1 MNSHTHT
8 ITGHRDLSDSCP
20 DLGIISTGYQ
30 FDEEL
35 EAAISDFA
43 TQTKMDAKIRRAL
56 TSLTYEDVYWAS
68 KIENP
73 LVRMDYVLLLYG
85 YSFHL

>member
-1 MNSHTHT
+1 M
-8 ITGHRDLSDSCP
+8 ITN
-20 DLGIISTGYQ
+20 GYQ

-43 TQTKMDAKIRRAL
+43 TQTKLDAKIRRAIN
-56 TSLTYEDVYWAS
+56 TLTYDDVYWAS

-73 LVRMDYVLLLYG
+73 LVSKTL
-85 YSFHL
+85 